1 MVSLDNHII
10 KQQFRSSKGGT
21 KDLTDLQVQVYEAPG
36 SGATER
42 DLSNWFAGL
51 KAEIGCFG
59 EICIFL
65 FPYIKIA
72 TMRCK

>member
-1 MVSLDNHII
+1 MPRGHSYSMANSFDDIAI
-10 KQQFRSSKGGT
+10 
-21 KDLTDLQVQVYEAPG
+21 DLQVQVYEAPG

>member
-36 SGATER
+36 SGATEH
-42 DLSNWFAGL
+42 DLSHWFAGL
-51 KAEIGCFG
+51 KA
-59 EICIFL
+59 
-65 FPYIKIA
+65 
-72 TMRCK
+72 